1 MESNLLKTKFDKIHI
16 RQLNPLTLA
25 FIGDAVYEAL
35 VRTYLVNKF
44 GHMSVHKLHIKAVKF
59 VKAHSQSEIIKK
71 LEKQLSEEEL
81 YFFKRGRNAKSAT
94 VPKNAD
100 IQEYRFATGFESLV
114 GFLYLT
120 GEFERLSYLFEF
132 IIALEDKGEF

>member
-1 MESNLLKTKFDKIHI
+1 MESNLLKIKFDKVDI

-25 FIGDAVYEAL
+25 FVGDAVYDVL
-35 VRTYLVNKF
+35 VRTYLINKF
-44 GHMSVHKLHIKAVKF
+44 QSISVHNLHVKAIKF
-59 VKAHSQSEIIKK
+59 VKAHSQSEIIKR

-81 YFFKRGRNAKSAT
+81 YFFKRGRNAKSGT

-100 IQEYRFATGFESLV
+100 IQEYRFATGFETLI

-120 GEFERLSYLFEF
+120 GEVDRLNYLFEF
-132 IIALEDKGEF
+132 IITLNDKGEF

>member
-1 MESNLLKTKFDKIHI
+1 MENDLFNMKWDDISVK
-16 RQLNPLTLA
+16 QMNPLTLA
-25 FIGDAVYEAL
+25 FVGDAVYEVF
-35 VRTYLVNKF
+35 VRTYLVNRNRDMK
-44 GHMSVHKLHIKAVKF
+44 VHNLHVEAIKF

-71 LEKQLSEEEL
+71 LETQLSEEEL

-100 IQEYRFATGFESLV
+100 VQEYRFATGLETLV

-120 GEFERLSYLFEF
+120 RKLDRLNSLFKSIITLKNQGEF
-132 IIALEDKGEF
+132 

>member
-1 MESNLLKTKFDKIHI
+1 MESNLLKMRFDKIDI

-25 FIGDAVYEAL
+25 FVGDAVYDVL
-35 VRTYLVNKF
+35 VRTYLINKF
-44 GHMSVHKLHIKAVKF
+44 KNISVHNLHVKAIKF

-71 LEKQLSEEEL
+71 LEKQLSEEEF
-81 YFFKRGRNAKSAT
+81 YFFKRGRNAKSGT

-100 IQEYRFATGFESLV
+100 IQEYRFATGFETLV

-120 GEFERLSYLFEF
+120 GEVDRLNCLFEF
-132 IIALEDKGEF
+132 IVALSDKGEF